1 MGQPMLS
8 NPEFMTL
15 AALLAFAII
24 FVVGCVYTITVL
36 VWKVD
41 ALERERTMLQ
51 QELLHA
57 NGVIF
62 RLRKKLHDDK
72 CAICNEDT

>member
-1 MGQPMLS
+1 MGRPMFH
-8 NPEFMTL
+8 NPELMFLTFM
-15 AALLAFAII
+15 LAFAII

-51 QELLHA
+51 QEVLHA

-62 RLRKKLHDDK
+62 RLRKKLHDEK
-72 CAICNEDT
+72 CAICIGDI